1 MEDDVLTSR
10 GLVFVGSST
19 ETPTGQVQVDV
30 VNLLSDSVDGDDEI
44 AVRQSST
51 PKQLFTN

>member
-19 ETPTGQVQVDV
+19 ESPTGQVQVDV
-30 VNLLSDSVDGDDEI
+30 VNLLSDLVDGDDEI
-44 AVRQSST
+44 AVRQSSI